1 MDTLTRRTGLA
12 TAIVVTF
19 VACWASLHGAERAQR
34 GAPVD
39 AKNGLPQTLTYDVFQ
54 VSKDGTRT
62 PLGQSIRQYRP
73 GNDVRVETLRN
84 GAKTKRV
91 SLDHDLA
98 LAVDVYREPR
108 LEGFGLSVHK
118 EKGAPGFSWEWFDR
132 EKDDVF
138 RKRQGTGSVR
148 VTFANDTEVQ
158 ELVAVEFLDDI
169 TLRSLDFETGNRLE
183 IVVRKGSVFRVRPD

>member
-1 MDTLTRRTGLA
+1 MDTLTRRTVLA
-12 TAIVVTF
+12 AATLTF
-19 VACWASLHGAERAQR
+19 VACWASVHGAERAQR

-39 AKNGLPQTLTYDVFQ
+39 GKNSDLPQTLTYDVFQ
-54 VSKDGTRT
+54 VSKDGTRK
-62 PLGQSIRQYRP
+62 PLGQSIRQYRK
-73 GNDVRVETLRN
+73 NDIRVETLRN
-84 GAKTKRV
+84 GAKSKRL
-91 SLDHDLA
+91 SLDNDLV

-148 VTFANDTEVQ
+148 VTFANDAEVQ
-158 ELVAVEFLDDI
+158 ELIAVEFLDDM
-169 TLRSLDFETGNRLE
+169 TLRWLDFETGTRLA

>member
-1 MDTLTRRTGLA
+1 MDTLTRRTVLA
-12 TAIVVTF
+12 AATLTF
-19 VACWASLHGAERAQR
+19 VACWASVHGAERAQR

-39 AKNGLPQTLTYDVFQ
+39 GKNSDLPQTLTYDVFQ
-54 VSKDGTRT
+54 VSKDGTRK
-62 PLGQSIRQYRP
+62 PLGQSIRQYRK
-73 GNDVRVETLRN
+73 NDIRVETLRN
-84 GAKTKRV
+84 GAKSKRL
-91 SLDHDLA
+91 SLDNDLV

-148 VTFANDTEVQ
+148 VTFASDAEVQ
-158 ELVAVEFLDDI
+158 ELVAVEFLDDVM
-169 TLRSLDFETGNRLE
+169 LRLFDLETGNRVE
-183 IVVRKGSVFRVRPD
+183 IVRRKGSVFRLRP